1 MDSRDLFRFRFVDR
15 FDSMEEMIH
24 FISAPSD
31 GKVLW
36 LYGGRGA
43 GKTRFIEQALSKHL
57 GPEQR
62 SVIYSFDT
70 SPEGAELQQFLEQ
83 LQKTASIRFIEFLR
97 ANYTSLLDISK
108 QMTTQLLKNVGFDIS
123 GFVSAA
129 YDGAKLFVTEET
141 QQQHSAVKV
150 IEQYLTSILR
160 QHSLVIAL
168 DHFSLCK
175 KQSVDLFMQ
184 LIGQFVDE
192 PNIHFVVCTTDEE
205 LCDRED
211 IQTKFLTKVAVIRLE
226 VKPFKEDIYFY
237 EILDDIFSIPRSE
250 RDTIAQVFSICNGLP
265 VKLQLALMELYRT
278 NAIQID
284 GNKAQLDF
292 VEMKRYLLQKEV
304 GFKLDAYRISAK
316 ILLRLVVA
324 FNECATPQLLKHAAE
339 YIIRKLFCGM
349 EPLIQDLDEDLK
361 ALCQGN
367 VINIDIAQKG
377 VVKIGNPFVREA
389 LKEQF
394 ATDSVRRLF
403 SGALVSYFSDEASF
417 LASLDLA
424 SDWKAWVVVTHAIS
438 GQTPGW
444 VQTALEYGLQQY
456 SKGFITD
463 AAEVFIQIQQEN
475 NKITSEDLLKMADC
489 FFLAGSYTLSESLMQ
504 IVEGRQNLDNWAFHF
519 YYSKTLNVLLKKEQ
533 AVQEARRAVSRAK
546 TAEERIRALNMQQQ
560 ILVDTTGGKT
570 EAKQIFLSLTKQL
583 KKTHE
588 VDPYVLPTLKTVV
601 DFYHGADSFACL
613 RKAKELATADDNQLE
628 LAFILTNEGFEHFRQ
643 GQEREAEQCFI
654 DAVGLLENMRI
665 HEISYPLCNL
675 ANCYMSQGM
684 YERAVSVLLRAAL
697 WNQSSY
703 VFVTIKTLLMVC
715 YAFLKQD
722 EKSRQIANDLVTY
735 IESYNISDTT
745 MLRKIYLNMALIYRH
760 LKEVE
765 LEETYARK
773 AYPISHRT
781 SSWYRAYE
789 VAQPFMQNLFSPIQ
803 HCPQGEE
810 WYWTNGDY
818 EPWLVTFSHD

>member
-15 FDSMEEMIH
+15 FDSTEEMIH
-24 FISAPSD
+24 FISTPSD

-36 LYGGRGA
+36 LYGGRGT
-43 GKTRFIEQALSKHL
+43 GKTRLIEQVLSEHL
-57 GPEQR
+57 GAEQR
-62 SVIYSFDT
+62 AVIYSFDA
-70 SPEGAELQQFLEQ
+70 SPEGSELQQFLEQ
-83 LQKTASIRFIEFLR
+83 LQEAVSIRFLEFLR

-108 QMTTQLLKNVGFDIS
+108 QVTTQLLKNVGFDMG

-129 YDGAKLFVTEET
+129 YDGAKLFVAKGT

-150 IEQYLTSILR
+150 IGQYLAFILQ

-184 LIGQFVDE
+184 LIGQFVDD
-192 PNIHFVVCTTDEE
+192 PDVHFVVCTTDEE

-211 IQTKFLTKVAVIRLE
+211 IQTKLLTKVAVIRLE
-226 VKPFKEDIYFY
+226 VKPFNEDIYFY
-237 EILDDIFSIPRSE
+237 EILDDIFSIPQSE

-278 NAIQID
+278 NAIQIS

-304 GFKLDAYRISAK
+304 GFKLNAYSISAK

-324 FNECATPQLLKHAAE
+324 LNECATPQLLKHAAE

-349 EPLIQDLDEDLK
+349 ELMIQDLDGDLK

-367 VINIDIAQKG
+367 VININIAQKG
-377 VVKIGNPFVREA
+377 AVKIGNPFVREA

-394 ATDSVRRLF
+394 ASDSVKRLF

-417 LASLDLA
+417 IASLDLA
-424 SDWKAWVVVTHAIS
+424 PDWKARVVVTHAIN

-463 AAEVFIQIQQEN
+463 ATEVFIQIQQEN
-475 NKITSEDLLKMADC
+475 NEIASEDLLKMADC
-489 FFLAGSYTLSESLMQ
+489 FYLAGNYNLSESLMQ
-504 IVEGRQNLDNWAFHF
+504 IVEGRQDLDNWAFHF
-519 YYSKTLNVLLKKEQ
+519 CYSKTLNLLLKKNR
-533 AVQEARRAVSRAK
+533 AAQEAQMAVSQAK

-560 ILVDTTGGKT
+560 ILVDTTGGKA

-583 KKTHE
+583 KKTSE
-588 VDPYVLPTLKTVV
+588 VGPYVLPALKTVV
-601 DFYHGADSFACL
+601 DFYHGTDSFKCL

-628 LAFILTNEGFEHFRQ
+628 LAFILTNEGFERFRQ
-643 GQEREAEQCFI
+643 GQGKEAEQCFV
-654 DAVGLLENMRI
+654 DALKLLENTRL

-675 ANCYMSQGM
+675 ANCYMAQGM

-703 VFVTIKTLLMVC
+703 VFVTIQTLLMVC

-722 EKSRQIANDLVTY
+722 EKSRQTANDLVTY
-735 IESYNISDTT
+735 IESYKITDTT
-745 MLRKIYLNMALIYRH
+745 MLRKIYLNMALTYRH
-760 LKEVE
+760 LKEME

-773 AYPISHRT
+773 AYPISQHT

-789 VAQPFMQNLFSPIQ
+789 VAQPFMQNLSSPIQ
-803 HCPQGEE
+803 YCPRGEE